1 MQVSNHLE
9 LVKPNPKD
17 DREKQLKDEE
27 FATAALAEDALLLG
41 GVKQDE
47 SFLGL
52 SDAQHCGKMQT
63 LEILLA
69 DWLCQG
75 DKVLLF
81 SYSVKCVPLF
91 PQCRCFM
98 YSCTFSAGK
107 CGGESLIYCIKLI
120 NVLLADLLCTGC
132 SF

>member
-1 MQVSNHLE
+1 VQVSNHLE

-69 DWLCQG
+69 DWLRQG

-81 SYSVKCVPLF
+81 SYSVKCVLLF
-91 PQCRCFM
+91 PQC
-98 YSCTFSAGK
+98 
-107 CGGESLIYCIKLI
+107 
-120 NVLLADLLCTGC
+120 
-132 SF
+132 